1 MNRNAVTATALC
13 VAWVATV
20 ATVVTQWGPFATPA
34 AAEAPVAPP
43 AVVGVAEQVVAAW
56 LNAPGDDRSPLRP
69 LLATDAP
76 ATGMRDGD
84 FYVRSASG
92 IDARPVGSDTWAV
105 TVVADVLVLDGDGY
119 RPDGARWFV
128 VHVTGRAPRPLA
140 LGLPAEIDAP
150 SVRHLDGTPDLSLPE
165 PGPLTDAV
173 AAFVRSRLAHH
184 QARLRALD
192 PGGQDPGGQDPGSG
206 DRTVWA
212 EVVATDR
219 DGRSMVLHYPLH
231 VTTSP
236 DGVAINGIPGVGA
249 DGIPG
254 LDG

>member
-1 MNRNAVTATALC
+1 MRRNVVTATALC

-20 ATVVTQWGPFATPA
+20 ATVVTQWGPFAAPA
-34 AAEAPVAPP
+34 AAEAPAASP
-43 AVVGVAEQVVAAW
+43 AVIGVAEQVVTAW
-56 LNAPGDDRSPLRP
+56 LTAPGDDRSPLRP

-76 ATGMRDGD
+76 TTGMRDGD
-84 FYVRSASG
+84 FYVRTASG
-92 IDARPVGSDTWAV
+92 IDARPIGSATWAV

-128 VHVTGRAPRPLA
+128 VHVTDRGPRPLA

-150 SVRHLDGTPDLSLPE
+150 GVRHLDGAPDLSLPE

-173 AAFVRSRLAHH
+173 AAFVRSRLTDRR
-184 QARLRALD
+184 ARLRALD
-192 PGGQDPGGQDPGSG
+192 PGAG
-206 DRTVWA
+206 DRTVWV
-212 EVVATDR
+212 EVVTTDR
-219 DGRSMVLHYPLH
+219 DGRSMVLHYPLD

-236 DGVAINGIPGVGA
+236 DGVTVNGVSGVDV
-249 DGIPG
+249 DGVRD